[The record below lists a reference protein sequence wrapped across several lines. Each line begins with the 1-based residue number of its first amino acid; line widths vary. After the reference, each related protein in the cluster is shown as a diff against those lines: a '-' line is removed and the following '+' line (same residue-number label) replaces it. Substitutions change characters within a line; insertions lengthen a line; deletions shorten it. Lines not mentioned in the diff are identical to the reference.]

1 MTQASQTSP
10 LLKAGRTAIKYNAV
24 VLLVAL
30 FIVATILSPNFLTS
44 GNILNILRQQSTY
57 MTIAIGMLM
66 VLLTGGIDLSV
77 SSTAAIGSIMVAH
90 ALHKWGM
97 DGSWGGLWLAILI
110 GVGCGFLIGCI
121 NGLMIAKLKM
131 PPFIATLAMMYAGQ
145 GVAWI
150 ITDGNTIL
158 LDRSKETVSGYVAFA
173 EKADPL
179 LGIPYQVYIMISIVV
194 IFFFVMHFTSFG
206 RLVTATGSNE
216 TAVQLAGIN
225 SKKYIF
231 WVYALCGLLCGI
243 AGIIITARSG
253 SASAN
258 TGGVDYNMNT
268 IAGVVIGGAS
278 LSGGEGN
285 VPMTV
290 VGVFVIALI
299 INLMNLINLP
309 VYPQMVVKAAV
320 IVLAVLLKSFTS
332 KKT

>member
-1 MTQASQTSP
+1 MTQVSP
-10 LLKAGRTAIKYNAV
+10 LQKVGRTAIKYNAV
-24 VLLVAL
+24 VLLVVL
-30 FIVATILSPNFLTS
+30 FIVASILSPNFLTS
-44 GNILNILRQQSTY
+44 GNLLNILRQQSTY
-57 MTIAIGMLM
+57 MVIAIGMLM

-90 ALHKWGM
+90 SLQKWGLA
-97 DGSWGGLWLAILI
+97 DSWGGLWLSVLI
-110 GVGCGFLIGCI
+110 GIGSGFLIGCL

-131 PPFIATLAMMYAGQ
+131 PPFIATLAMMYAGE
-145 GVAWI
+145 GAAWI
-150 ITDGNTIL
+150 ITNGNTIL
-158 LDRSKETVSGYVAFA
+158 LDRSQDTVAGYVAFA

-179 LGIPYQVYIMISIVV
+179 IGIPYQVYVMIAIVV
-194 IFFFVMHFTSFG
+194 IFGLVMHFTSFG
-206 RLVTATGSNE
+206 RLVMATGSNE
-216 TAVQLAGIN
+216 TAVKLAGIN
-225 SKKYIF
+225 SRKYIF

-243 AGIIITARSG
+243 AGVIITARSG

-258 TGGVDYNMNT
+258 TAGVDYNMNT

-309 VYPQMVVKAAV
+309 VYPQMVVKAVV
-320 IVLAVLLKSFTS
+320 IILAVLLKSFTS
-332 KKT
+332 RKT

>member
-1 MTQASQTSP
+1 MTQVSP
-10 LLKAGRTAIKYNAV
+10 LQKVGRTAIKYNAV
-24 VLLVAL
+24 VLLVVL
-30 FIVATILSPNFLTS
+30 FIVASILSPNFLTS
-44 GNILNILRQQSTY
+44 GNLLNILRQQSTY
-57 MTIAIGMLM
+57 MVIAIGMLM

-90 ALHKWGM
+90 ALQKWGLA
-97 DGSWGGLWLAILI
+97 DSWGGLWLSVLI
-110 GVGCGFLIGCI
+110 GIGSGFLIGCL

-131 PPFIATLAMMYAGQ
+131 PPFIATLAMMYAGE
-145 GVAWI
+145 GAAWI
-150 ITDGNTIL
+150 ITNGNTIL
-158 LDRSKETVSGYVAFA
+158 LDRSQDTVAGYVAFA

-179 LGIPYQVYIMISIVV
+179 IGIPYQVYVMIAIVV
-194 IFFFVMHFTSFG
+194 IFGLVMHFTSFG
-206 RLVTATGSNE
+206 RLVMATGSNE
-216 TAVQLAGIN
+216 TAVKLAGIN
-225 SKKYIF
+225 SRKYIF

-243 AGIIITARSG
+243 AGVIITARSG

-258 TGGVDYNMNT
+258 TAGVDYNMNT

-309 VYPQMVVKAAV
+309 VYPQMVVKAVV
-320 IVLAVLLKSFTS
+320 IILAVLLKSFTS
-332 KKT
+332 RKT